1 LAAPAPSRP
10 PREED
15 ECVVADEACARA
27 DTWAAAC
34 YCADGGGEAR
44 GPVFS
49 PELGLAVEAPR
60 DPSVTVRQLWC
71 VM

>member
-1 LAAPAPSRP
+1 MAAPAPSRP